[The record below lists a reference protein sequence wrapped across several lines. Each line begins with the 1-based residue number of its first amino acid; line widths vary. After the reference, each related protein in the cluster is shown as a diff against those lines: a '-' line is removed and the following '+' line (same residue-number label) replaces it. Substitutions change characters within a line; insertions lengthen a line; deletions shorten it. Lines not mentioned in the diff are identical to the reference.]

1 MPESYT
7 PVLVSQARIINW
19 HSITER
25 TFDFPRS
32 GALVFGTNGSGKTT
46 LLDALQ
52 FALFPNLRDLRF
64 NSAVAT
70 SAIDR
75 DISGY
80 VRQKINETEYRWPE
94 RISYIALRL
103 TRGDETTTFLV
114 GVHADATGIVGRIH
128 ASVPG
133 ITDVRDLRLVSEDD
147 HVVPISAVDT
157 AVRDLGGH
165 VYKTIESYEGEI
177 ALFFGGLTSQW
188 KGRLISSIGF
198 KEISDATKFVRRFL
212 SERPVDHRSLLE
224 TFESYHALEAK
235 ARQVAGWAD
244 LLRGAVG
251 EFRQGLRIEEQSSLV
266 LYLHFRSLAL
276 RYQIAQYVL
285 PVQLA
290 EGEATLTREAISR
303 AEAAA
308 DDLRRQEEA
317 VGREIADEENRLMEV
332 RAEMEGRGIAQAIDT
347 LQRDIEDG
355 RKDVADAEDALEQV
369 AAYRAKVGGLVPH
382 LTKGTL
388 ALLQNGPA
396 PILGPAEILKES
408 GLRRVS
414 ELVED
419 AAGTDLR
426 RANGFRTLATEA
438 EEVFG
443 RALFAVDGE
452 VGRLHREIQEMEE
465 DVAALRRGRPRYWP
479 EVEATRHMLQDKLGW
494 VDARP
499 LCEMI
504 EVPEQ
509 HEEWRKAVEAELG
522 NARFYFVVPPALH
535 DDARRLYLQYRDR
548 GYPMPSGA
556 RVPLYRASIVDVGKI
571 RAERA
576 NMAEAD
582 SLARKVKPDNADAA
596 DYVAYSLGRVTCERD
611 FNRLP
616 LHRHAISPNLAF
628 YKGYRTSSFDPNAL
642 KLSVGSYARLTRLAS
657 LEAELPLLHSRLE
670 NLRRAKDAL
679 FQVHSI
685 LRTSLNEFEPFASA
699 VSESR
704 ELGARKTRLARL
716 EESLERLRAD
726 TDHQAIIARF
736 DAIKKRIANLT
747 TDRNGLITDWTRAQL
762 QAEALEEQAK
772 EKEGSIP
779 ELVREREEGLLKIPA
794 IERREALTAFKLFWQ
809 EEFGREADLGTRVG
823 KLREFHR
830 TAPRNER
837 DNEIRA
843 NEGRRGFTSAVG
855 AYRQAAGFTT
865 DVSVEDPEPL
875 VVEYRRI
882 VDTDLPAQ
890 EEALRE
896 KALKM
901 RQVMVEKV
909 LHSLGAQFQA
919 VTRLLDDINRSTEK
933 VKTKLGYF
941 KLVPKPTEELGPIYL
956 LAQSSLGVR
965 DFEALRQADPD
976 DPFVVGVESFMDRL
990 LRDTKHRD
998 TLCDYRNY
1006 LDFQVHQR
1014 PEDRRDFR
1022 PFRGTIGGG
1031 SGGERQVPYYI
1042 MTFALMDH
1050 VYRQGASKKHCGR
1063 LLLMDEVFHNM
1074 SDDNVRDVMR
1084 LGLDLGLQIIMVT
1097 PGKIRT
1103 LAPMLGKTIQ
1113 AAKDIAE
1120 PEYPTRFI
1128 EYERDNLPEDMLDFE
1143 EYPATAGHA
1152 LA

>member
-1 MPESYT
+1 MPEPYL
-7 PVLVSQARIINW
+7 PVLLSQARIINW

-25 TFDFPRS
+25 TFDFPKT

-80 VRQKINETEYRWPE
+80 VRQKINETDYRWPE

-103 TRGDETTTFLV
+103 TRGEETTTFLV
-114 GVHADATGIVGRIH
+114 GVHADTTGVVERLH
-128 ASVPG
+128 ASIPG
-133 ITDVRDLRLVSEDD
+133 IADVRNLGLVTDDD
-147 HVVPISAVDT
+147 HMVPLSRTDAL
-157 AVRDLGGH
+157 VRGAGGH
-165 VYKTIESYEGEI
+165 VYKTIESYESDI
-177 ALFFGGLTSQW
+177 ALFFGGLTPQW

-212 SERPVDHRSLLE
+212 AERPVDHKSLLE
-224 TFESYHALEAK
+224 TFESYHALEDKAK
-235 ARQVAGWAD
+235 QVAGWAK
-244 LLRGAVG
+244 LLASAVG
-251 EFRQGLRIEEQSSLV
+251 ESRPGVRIEEQPSLV
-266 LYLHFRSLAL
+266 LYRHFRSLSL
-276 RYQIAQYVL
+276 RYQIAQHVL
-285 PVQLA
+285 PVQIA
-290 EGEATLTREAISR
+290 EGEAILTRQSIAH
-303 AEAAA
+303 AEDAAR
-308 DDLRRQEEA
+308 DLQRQEEA
-317 VGREIADEENRLMEV
+317 VGREIADEENQLRGI
-332 RAEMEGRGIAQAIDT
+332 RAEMDGRGIAQQIEK
-347 LQRDIEDG
+347 LQREIEDG
-355 RKDVADAEDALEQV
+355 QKDVLDAEAAAQQV
-369 AAYRAKVGGLVPH
+369 GAYRAKISALVPH
-382 LTKGTL
+382 LTRGTL
-388 ALLQNGPA
+388 SLFQNGPT
-396 PILGPAEILKES
+396 PILGSAEILKET

-419 AAGTDLR
+419 PAGTDLR
-426 RANGFRTLATEA
+426 RANGFRTLAAEA
-438 EEVFG
+438 EQVFG
-443 RALFAVDGE
+443 RALYAAEGE
-452 VGRLHREIQEMEE
+452 VGRIEREIQEME
-465 DVAALRRGRPRYWP
+465 DDISALRRGRPRYWP
-479 EVEATRHMLQDKLGW
+479 EVEATRRMLQEKLGW
-494 VDARP
+494 VDAAP
-499 LCEMI
+499 LCEML

-509 HEEWRKAVEAELG
+509 DEEWRMAVEAELG
-522 NARFYFVVPPALH
+522 NARFYFVVPPSLH
-535 DDARRLYLQYRDR
+535 DNARRLYMQYRDR
-548 GYPMPSGA
+548 GYPMPNGE
-556 RVPLYRASIVDVGKI
+556 RTPLYRASIVDVGKI
-571 RAERA
+571 RAERS
-576 NMAEAD
+576 NVAEVD
-582 SLARKVKPDNADAA
+582 SLARKVRPENADAA
-596 DYVAYSLGRVTCERD
+596 DYVAYNLGRVICERD

-628 YKGYRTSSFDPNAL
+628 YRGYRTSSHDPKAL
-642 KLSVGSYARLTRLAS
+642 TLYVGSHARLARLAS
-657 LEAELPLLHSRLE
+657 LESELPRRRSRLAELRH
-670 NLRRAKDAL
+670 AKDVL

-685 LRTSLNEFEPFASA
+685 LRSALNEFEPFASA

-704 ELGARKTRLARL
+704 ELDARRARLARL
-716 EESLERLRAD
+716 EESLQRLRGD
-726 TDHQAIIARF
+726 TDHRELIARF
-736 DAIKKRIANLT
+736 EATQNRIVDLT
-747 TDRNGLITDWTRAQL
+747 RDRSKLISDWTRAQL
-762 QAEALEEQAK
+762 LAEALEKQA
-772 EKEGSIP
+772 EETEDSIP
-779 ELVREREEGLLKIPA
+779 GLVREREEGLLRIPPL
-794 IERREALTAFKLFWQ
+794 ERRDALAAFKLFWE
-809 EEFGREADLGTRVG
+809 EEFGREADLNGRVA
-823 KLREFHR
+823 KMREFHR

-837 DNEIRA
+837 DNEGRA
-843 NEGRRGFTSAVG
+843 NEGRKGFDSTAG
-855 AYRQAAGFTT
+855 AYKQAAGFTT
-865 DVSVEDPEPL
+865 KVSVEDPEPL
-875 VVEYRRI
+875 IAEYQRI
-882 VDTDLPAQ
+882 IDTDLPAQ
-890 EEALRE
+890 QEALRE

-909 LHSLGAQFQA
+909 LHSLGAQFQS

-933 VKTKLGYF
+933 VRTKLGYF
-941 KLVPKPTEELGPIYL
+941 KLVPKPTEELGAIYV
-956 LAQSSLGVR
+956 LAQNSLGVR

-976 DPFVVGVESFMDRL
+976 DPFVAGVESFMDRL
-990 LRDTKHRD
+990 LRDAKHRD
-998 TLCDYRNY
+998 MLCDYRNY

-1050 VYRQGASKKHCGR
+1050 VYRQGASKKYCGR

-1120 PEYPTRFI
+1120 PEYDTRFI

>member
-1 MPESYT
+1 MSESYT
-7 PVLVSQARIINW
+7 PVLLSQARIINW

-80 VRQKINETEYRWPE
+80 VRQKINETEYRWPV

-114 GVHADATGIVGRIH
+114 GVHADATGIVERIH
-128 ASVPG
+128 ASVSG
-133 ITDVRDLRLVSEDD
+133 ITDVRALRLVTEDD
-147 HVVPISAVDT
+147 DVVPISTVDT
-157 AVRDLGGH
+157 AVRSMGGH
-165 VYKTIESYEGEI
+165 VYKTIESYEGDI

-212 SERPVDHRSLLE
+212 AERPVDHKSLLE
-224 TFESYHALEAK
+224 TFESYHALETK
-235 ARQVAGWAD
+235 ARQVAGWAEM
-244 LLRGAVG
+244 LRKALD
-251 EFRQGLRIEEQSSLV
+251 EFRPGLRIEEQSSLV
-266 LYLHFRSLAL
+266 LYRHFRSLAL

-290 EGEATLTREAISR
+290 EGEATLTRQAISR
-303 AEAAA
+303 AEEAAE
-308 DDLRRQEEA
+308 DLRRQGEA
-317 VGREIADEENRLMEV
+317 VGHEIEDEETRLMGI
-332 RAEMEGRGIAQAIDT
+332 RAEMDGRGIARQIED
-347 LQRDIEDG
+347 LQRDIQEG
-355 RKDVADAEDALEQV
+355 KKSVADAEDALEQV
-369 AAYRAKVGGLVPH
+369 TAYRGKIAALVPH
-382 LTKGTL
+382 LTRGTL

-396 PILGPAEILKES
+396 PILGFAEILKES

-419 AAGTDLR
+419 AAGIDLR

-438 EEVFG
+438 EQVFG
-443 RALFAVDGE
+443 RALFAAEGE
-452 VGRLHREIQEMEE
+452 VGRLQREIQEMED

-479 EVEATRHMLQDKLGW
+479 EVEATRRMLQDKLGW

-535 DDARRLYLQYRDR
+535 DDARRLYMQYRDR
-548 GYPMPSGA
+548 GYPMPSGE

-571 RAERA
+571 RSERV
-576 NMAEAD
+576 NVAEAD
-582 SLARKVKPDNADAA
+582 SLARKVKPDNPDVG

-611 FNRLP
+611 FSRLVS
-616 LHRHAISPNLAF
+616 HRHAIMPNLAF
-628 YKGYRTSSFDPNAL
+628 YRGYRTSSHDPNSL
-642 KLSVGSYARLTRLAS
+642 TLYVGSYARLARLAS
-657 LEAELPLLHSRLE
+657 LEAELPLRRARLE
-670 NLRRAKDAL
+670 DLRRAKDAL

-704 ELGARKTRLARL
+704 ELDARKTRLARL
-716 EESLERLRAD
+716 EESLERLRTD
-726 TDHQAIIARF
+726 TDHQAIIERF
-736 DAIKKRIANLT
+736 EATQKT
-747 TDRNGLITDWTRAQL
+747 ITDLKGRLEELIRQRERAKL
-762 QAEALEEQAK
+762 QAEDLEKQAK
-772 EKEGSIP
+772 AKEDSIP
-779 ELVREREEGLLKIPA
+779 GFLSEQEEGLLKIPPV
-794 IERREALTAFKLFWQ
+794 ERREALVAFKVFW
-809 EEFGREADLGTRVG
+809 EDEFGREADLGTRVA
-823 KLREFHR
+823 KIREFHR

-837 DNEIRA
+837 DNETRA
-843 NEGRRGFTSAVG
+843 NEGRRGFTTAVG

-865 DVSVEDPEPL
+865 EATVEDPEPL
-875 VVEYRRI
+875 IAEYRRI
-882 VDTDLPAQ
+882 IDTALPAQ

-919 VTRLLDDINRSTEK
+919 VNRLLEDINRSTEK
-933 VKTKLGYF
+933 VRTKLGYF
-941 KLVPKPTEELGPIYL
+941 KLVPKPTEELGSIHL

-976 DPFVVGVESFMDRL
+976 DPFVIGVESFMDRL
-990 LRDTKHRD
+990 LRDAKHRD
-998 TLCDYRNY
+998 ALCDYRNY

-1050 VYRQGASKKHCGR
+1050 VYRQGANKKYRGR

-1143 EYPATAGHA
+1143 EYPAAAGHA